1 LKKVSVVVD
10 EWSATTAKEK
20 SSVRKAT
27 WRTATQIVI
36 RAQKA

>member
-20 SSVRKAT
+20 SSVRNAT